1 MFLWFAAMAG
11 LIFFMVTIVDVFR
24 GNRGDKQI
32 EEAYALLDQGEISL
46 GIERLEEA
54 EETYQRIGQRFP
66 EVDTLFGLYLRVQ
79 EFGKAQRKLNQMY
92 RYKNRDE
99 WVASSVRFIRSARE
113 EDFDRA
119 MYVAEDLVDRDYT
132 LTEYVYPSDVDS
144 ILGIALAEKLTGNGY
159 YEGFYR
165 QEEWS
170 DEEVEWWYYVAD
182 DGENIEIGN
191 FHRTAGKA
199 FGGKKKVF
207 IDLFEIVPGQQVED
221 EHMGFSG
228 RVVFQGEQL
237 MDSTMI
243 APQTVAY
250 DSLDA
255 HSRWAWYVNDNNWE
269 MFLFSWNTA
278 LMTAP
283 IEEPY
288 YKNQFYL
295 RLRER
300 TNWFNK
306 DALMD
311 LARMRALQIQDND
324 GIGCRNGD
332 EEECWTLDPV
342 WLDPLPVEYAEIWAE
357 KFKITSKSPKS
368 DSEWTNPRVR
378 SLSSHLKAYVEN
390 RKRSQ

>member
-11 LIFFMVTIVDVFR
+11 LIFFMVSIVDVFR

-54 EETYQRIGQRFP
+54 EETYNRIRLRFP
-66 EVDTLFGLYLRVQ
+66 ELDTLFGLYLRVQ
-79 EFGKAQRKLNQMY
+79 DYAKAQRKLNQIY
-92 RYKNRDE
+92 RYEEREDWYN
-99 WVASSVRFIRSARE
+99 SSVRFIRSARE
-113 EDFDRA
+113 KDFDRA
-119 MYVAEDLVDRDYT
+119 MYATEDLVDRDYY
-132 LTEYVYPSDVDS
+132 LTKYEYPADMDS
-144 ILGIALAEKLTGNGY
+144 ILGLALAQKLTQNGY
-159 YEGFYR
+159 FEGFYR

-182 DGENIEIGN
+182 DGENIETGN

-207 IDLFEIVPGQQVED
+207 IDLFEVVPGREVEY
-221 EHMGFSG
+221 ENMGFSG

-243 APQTVAY
+243 APQAVAF
-250 DSLDA
+250 DSLDS
-255 HSRWAWYVNDNNWE
+255 HSRWAWYVNDNDWE

-283 IEEPY
+283 IQEPY
-288 YKNQFYL
+288 YRNQFYL

-300 TNWFNK
+300 TNWFTK
-306 DALMD
+306 DALLD
-311 LARMRALQIQDND
+311 LVRMRGLQIQDND
-324 GIGCRNGD
+324 GAGCQNGN
-332 EEECWTLDPV
+332 EAECWTIDPT
-342 WLDPLPVEYAEIWAE
+342 WLDPLPIEYAEIWAD
-357 KFKITSKSPKS
+357 KFRISSKSPKADS
-368 DSEWTNPRVR
+368 DWTNPRVQ
-378 SLSSHLKAYVEN
+378 SLSSNLDAYLER
-390 RKRSQ
+390 RKGSR